1 MKEYLGLL
9 MYLLLGLLKA
19 FFLLGCVVAFMGAFV
34 ALGYFG
40 MAVLELL
47 FWDARPATYYL

>member
-1 MKEYLGLL
+1 MKDIIKFLASVLLFGLQML
-9 MYLLLGLLKA
+9 
-19 FFLLGCVVAFMGAFV
+19 VVMAALVVVMGAFV

-47 FWDARPATYYL
+47 FWDARPATFQL